1 MPKPILSPELAAEL
15 APATLLVR
23 GGSERTGY
31 EETCEA
37 LFLTSG
43 FVYGTAAEA
52 EAAFKADGA
61 RYVYSR
67 YRNPTVTMFEER
79 LRLIEGAEACRA
91 TASGMAA
98 VFAALL
104 CKLRAGTRV
113 VASRALF
120 GSCHYIVADLLPRY
134 GIETVQVDGR
144 DLSAWEAALAP
155 RPDRPGAAVAFCESP
170 SNPAMEIIDIAEVAR
185 LTHRAGGIL
194 VVDNVFATPLLQKP
208 LSLGADVVVY
218 SATKHIDGQGRAL
231 GGAIL
236 GSAKFIKDDLGLFYR
251 HTGPSL
257 SPFNAWLLLKGL
269 ETLELR
275 VERQCRTALAIARF
289 LEAHPKVG
297 RVIYPGLPSHPQY
310 ALACR
315 QMSEGGTIVACDIA
329 GDKEACFRFLDAL
342 RLVDISNNLGD
353 SKSLVTHPATTTHSR
368 LKPEERAALGI
379 GDGLVR
385 LSAGLEA
392 EADLLRD
399 IERALSSI

>member
-1 MPKPILSPELAAEL
+1 MPKPILPPELAADL

-23 GGSERTGY
+23 GGSERTAY
-31 EETCEA
+31 EETSEA
-37 LFLTSG
+37 LFMTSG
-43 FVYGTAAEA
+43 FVYGSAAEA
-52 EAAFKADGA
+52 EAAFQADGA

-104 CKLRAGTRV
+104 CRLRAGQRL

-120 GSCHYIVADLLPRY
+120 GSCHWIVAELLPRF
-134 GIETVQVDGR
+134 GIDSVLVDGR
-144 DLSAWEAALAP
+144 DLAAWEAALAP
-155 RPDRPGAAVAFCESP
+155 GAAAAFCESP
-170 SNPAMEIIDIAEVAR
+170 SNPAMELVDIAAVAR
-185 LTHRAGGIL
+185 LVHRAGGIL
-194 VVDNVFATPLLQKP
+194 VVDNVFATPLLQQP
-208 LSLGADVVVY
+208 LALGADVVVY

-236 GSAKFIKDDLGLFYR
+236 ASGKFVTDELGPFHR
-251 HTGPSL
+251 HTGPAL

-275 VERQCRTALAIARF
+275 VERQCRTAEAVARF
-289 LEAHPKVG
+289 LAGHPKIA
-297 RVIYPGLPSHPQY
+297 RVLYPGLPSHPQY

-315 QMSEGGTIVACDIA
+315 QMRAGGSLVACDIA
-329 GDKEACFRFLDAL
+329 GGKAAAFRFLDAL

-353 SKSLVTHPATTTHSR
+353 AKSLATHPATTTHSR

-392 EADLLRD
+392 EADLLAD
-399 IERALSSI
+399 LDRALAAA